1 MTAPLPHL
9 RTVAEVAEA
18 LGESQHFVKEKCR
31 LKEWPHWRG
40 SRGRV
45 GFTDQHF
52 AEIVELCSV
61 EASAE
66 PSTRF
71 AFAPRSNRR
80 AS

>member
-1 MTAPLPHL
+1 MTDLPRL
-9 RTVAEVAEA
+9 RTVTEVADA
-18 LGESQHFVKEKCR
+18 LGESEHFVKEKCR

-52 AEIVELCSV
+52 AEIVALCSV

-66 PSTRF
+66 PSPRF
-71 AFAPRSNRR
+71 AFAPRSRR